1 MSFLPVYK
9 YVYKPVVGV
18 VIQSGVHPK
27 TLKVLKTSQVLHR
40 VVPKGMNK
48 TVVYTVH
55 DEKSKAN
62 RGDKVEIVP
71 TGRRISANKT
81 YTLSKIIR

>member
-40 VVPKGMNK
+40 VVPKAMNK
-48 TVVYTVH
+48 QWFIRYMMKRVRLI
-55 DEKSKAN
+55 EAIKS
-62 RGDKVEIVP
+62 RSFPPVEGSLP
-71 TGRRISANKT
+71 TKR
-81 YTLSKIIR
+81 TLCPR